1 MKTDK
6 PLTAT
11 ETKALIETF
20 RRHSRDLEVYDSRT
34 LSERQRKALLQSDH
48 AWIVVGRSRWG

>member
-1 MKTDK
+1 MKTYK

-20 RRHSRDLEVYDSRT
+20 RRNSRDVTIYAAKN
-34 LSERQRKALLQSDH
+34 LSESQRTSLLQSDH
-48 AWIVVGRSRWG
+48 GWIVVGKSKWT

>member
-6 PLTAT
+6 PLTAA

-20 RRHSRDLEVYDSRT
+20 RRNSRDVTVYAVQH
-34 LSERQRKALLQSDH
+34 LSESQQKALLQNDH
-48 AWIVVGRSRWG
+48 AWIVVGKSKWT

>member
-1 MKTDK
+1 MKNDK

-20 RRHSRDLEVYDSRT
+20 RRHYRNLEVYVART
-34 LSERQRKALLQSDH
+34 LSERQRKELLQSDH
-48 AWIVVGRSRWG
+48 AWIVVGRSRWR